1 MSQQSTLKMMLP
13 YFEKWM
19 KRFPTLASLANA
31 QEEALLKYWEGLG
44 YYSRAR
50 NIHKGAK
57 ILQKHFPQNPEDLQ
71 KIPGIGP
78 YTSAAIASIAFDYPA
93 IAIDGNVTRVFSR
106 YFGIENPFGIKE
118 DAKNIQMQAQLI
130 AQSIPAGSR
139 GNITQAL
146 MELGATVCRP
156 LGQAKCFEC
165 PISKECVA
173 LKLGKVALWPMPKS
187 RPQMQKVMRLLLI
200 YRNSAG
206 NVFIRQRPQTGSLG
220 GQWEIPYLDI
230 EATDQE
236 LLSLF
241 SPHFEVAKPFKHTIM
256 SKSFSVWPLE
266 LGTGPRSTEGSAYL
280 GPHFKGV
287 LSTMSRKFLAR
298 ASG

>member
-19 KRFPTLASLANA
+19 QRFPTLATLANA
-31 QEEALLKYWEGLG
+31 PEEELLKHWEGLG

-57 ILQKHFPQNPEDLQ
+57 VLQKYFPQNPEELQ
-71 KIPGIGP
+71 KISGIGP

-93 IAIDGNVTRVFSR
+93 IAVDGNVTRVFSR
-106 YFGIENPFGIKE
+106 YFGIENPFGSKE
-118 DAKNIQMQAQLI
+118 DAKKIQAQAQLI
-130 AQSIPAGSR
+130 AAEIPVGSR
-139 GNITQAL
+139 GTITQAL

-156 LGQAKCFEC
+156 LNQAKCFEC
-165 PISKECVA
+165 PLQKGCVA
-173 LKLGKVALWPMPKS
+173 AKNGKAALWPLPKP

-200 YRNSAG
+200 YRNSQREPLL
-206 NVFIRQRPQTGSLG
+206 RQRPESGSLG

-230 EATDQE
+230 EASSKE
-236 LLSLF
+236 LLALF
-241 SPHFEVAKPFKHTIM
+241 SPHFEVAQPFKHTIM
-256 SKSFSVWPLE
+256 SKSFTVWPLE
-266 LGTGPRSTEGSAYL
+266 LGAGPRQFEGHRYL
-280 GPHFKGV
+280 DADFKGM

-298 ASG
+298 SSA